1 MVEFR
6 MFGALSLTTDSGRD
20 ARSLVTQ
27 PRRLALLA
35 YLAAARPRGTHR
47 RDSLL
52 ALFWPE
58 LDQPRARAALRQS
71 LYVLREVLGPAALVS
86 QGNEEVG
93 LDFGAVR
100 CDVVDFDRSIESG
113 RLSEALDLYR
123 GHLLEGFFISDA
135 PEFEHWL
142 ETERARLQ
150 EAASNAARTLVE
162 QCEAG
167 DDLTAAAQW
176 ARRAARLAPLDE
188 TLLRRLIGLLDR
200 LGDRAGAVMAYE
212 DFTKR
217 LAQEYEAQPAA
228 ETRALMTAVRA
239 RETAAGTVR
248 LPPSELLPRL
258 QAALADRYRVE
269 RELARG
275 RTATV
280 CLAHDLKHD
289 RPVAIKVLHPE
300 LAAVVGAERFLREI
314 QIAARLH
321 HPQIVPLHDSGEADG
336 LLYFVMPYVQGES
349 LRDRLAREP
358 QLPVADAVRIAVD
371 VAGALG
377 YAHSL
382 GLVHRDI
389 KPENI
394 LLEDG
399 HAVVAD
405 FGIARAIT
413 AAGSDKLTETGIALG
428 TPAYM
433 SPEQGTEGGQVDGR
447 TDLYALACV
456 LYEMLTGAP
465 PFTGPTAQ
473 AVLARHAVDPVAPI
487 RTVRHTVP
495 WGVEHAVL
503 KALAKVPADRYPA
516 VAEFAEALVTP
527 SPEPRPGERGPG
539 RRAVKIALGTGASI
553 AAALA
558 VLVGVNAGGWRD
570 RLWAKASASRIRSL
584 AVRPLADLSRDTLH
598 SWFADGITE
607 ALITDL
613 GRISALRVTSRSAVL
628 QFKDTA
634 SFRNMVR
641 ELHVDAVVEGG
652 VQRSGDRVRVDVR
665 LIDAASGYQ
674 LWADRFEENSRNR
687 FALEDRVRRGIV
699 AALKVPVTASEERSL
714 GTPSTSS
721 PEAYDLYLRGKLGV
735 RTVTPPHL
743 AGAIALLEKA
753 VALDPGFAAAYAELA
768 HAYGQK
774 VLGLTPGDT
783 VAWERAL
790 VAAEKALRLR
800 PDLAEA
806 HYARG
811 YLLWSPA
818 YRFPHVAAIEEFRR
832 TLALNPSLEEAHHRL
847 GLVYLHVGFLD
858 EANDEFQQALAI
870 DPTDRLA
877 EERIGVALV
886 HQGKYQEALQLFRQ
900 IPSEQFPSLWH
911 YHVAWALL
919 HLHQDSEAS
928 ALIEQY
934 LHQHPEDPG
943 GLLTSARAFLRA
955 KRGDVRGAEADIRGA
970 EAIGAGY
977 IHFHHTASR
986 IASAYAL
993 LGRPGPAVVWLRRAA
1008 EDGLPCYPCFAT
1020 DPDLDSIRHDPGFIA
1035 FMQDLRTQWGRYR
1048 AAVAAHG

>member
-6 MFGALSLTTDSGRD
+6 VFGALSLTTDDGRD
-20 ARSLVTQ
+20 AHSLVAQ

-35 YLAAARPRGTHR
+35 YLAAATPRGTHR

-58 LDQPRARAALRQS
+58 FDQPRARAALRQS
-71 LYVLREVLGPAALVS
+71 LYVLREVLGPAALVN

-399 HAVVAD
+399 HALVAD
-405 FGIARAIT
+405 FGIARAIST
-413 AAGSDKLTETGIALG
+413 AGSERLTETGIALG

-433 SPEQGTEGGQVDGR
+433 SPEQGAEDGLVDGR
-447 TDLYALACV
+447 SDLYALGCV
-456 LYEMLTGAP
+456 AYEMLAGAP

-473 AVLARHAVDPVAPI
+473 AILARHAVDPVAPI
-487 RTVRHTVP
+487 RTVRETVP
-495 WGVEHAVL
+495 RGVEQAVL
-503 KALAKVPADRYPA
+503 KALAKVPADRYA
-516 VAEFAEALVTP
+516 GATEFAQALTQPALEQGSSRRP
-527 SPEPRPGERGPG
+527 SKSRRVKLALGAGLSAAATLALLIGFNVGGRPERPRPPT
-539 RRAVKIALGTGASI
+539 ALTS
-553 AAALA
+553 
-558 VLVGVNAGGWRD
+558 NA
-570 RLWAKASASRIRSL
+570 
-584 AVRPLADLSRDTLH
+584 
-598 SWFADGITE
+598 
-607 ALITDL
+607 
-613 GRISALRVTSRSAVL
+613 
-628 QFKDTA
+628 
-634 SFRNMVR
+634 
-641 ELHVDAVVEGG
+641 
-652 VQRSGDRVRVDVR
+652 
-665 LIDAASGYQ
+665 
-674 LWADRFEENSRNR
+674 
-687 FALEDRVRRGIV
+687 
-699 AALKVPVTASEERSL
+699 
-714 GTPSTSS
+714 
-721 PEAYDLYLRGKLGV
+721 EAYDLYLR
-735 RTVTPPHL
+735 
-743 AGAIALLEKA
+743 A
-753 VALDPGFAAAYAELA
+753 DM
-768 HAYGQK
+768 
-774 VLGLTPGDT
+774 
-783 VAWERAL
+783 L
-790 VAAEKALRLR
+790 V
-800 PDLAEA
+800 
-806 HYARG
+806 
-811 YLLWSPA
+811 S
-818 YRFPHVAAIEEFRR
+818 
-832 TLALNPSLEEAHHRL
+832 
-847 GLVYLHVGFLD
+847 
-858 EANDEFQQALAI
+858 
-870 DPTDRLA
+870 DRQN
-877 EERIGVALV
+877 R
-886 HQGKYQEALQLFRQ
+886 
-900 IPSEQFPSLWH
+900 
-911 YHVAWALL
+911 
-919 HLHQDSEAS
+919 D
-928 ALIEQY
+928 
-934 LHQHPEDPG
+934 
-943 GLLTSARAFLRA
+943 
-955 KRGDVRGAEADIRGA
+955 
-970 EAIGAGY
+970 
-977 IHFHHTASR
+977 
-986 IASAYAL
+986 
-993 LGRPGPAVVWLRRAA
+993 
-1008 EDGLPCYPCFAT
+1008 
-1020 DPDLDSIRHDPGFIA
+1020 
-1035 FMQDLRTQWGRYR
+1035 
-1048 AAVAAHG
+1048 

>member
-6 MFGALSLTTDSGRD
+6 VFGALSLTTDTGGD
-20 ARSLVTQ
+20 ARSLIAQ

-35 YLAAARPRGTHR
+35 YLAAATPRGTHR
-47 RDSLL
+47 RDTLL

-100 CDVVDFDRSIESG
+100 CDVVDFERSIEFG
-113 RLSEALDLYR
+113 HLTEALDLYR

-150 EAASNAARTLVE
+150 EAASGAARTLVE
-162 QCEAG
+162 QCQAG
-167 DDLTAAAQW
+167 GDLTAAARW

-188 TLLRRLIGLLDR
+188 GLLRLLIGLLDR

-212 DFTKR
+212 DFAKR
-217 LAQEYEAQPAA
+217 LVQEYEAQPAA
-228 ETRALMTAVRA
+228 ETQALMAAVRA
-239 RETAAGTVR
+239 RETATGTVQ
-248 LPPSELLPRL
+248 LPPVEVPPL
-258 QAALADRYRVE
+258 QAALVGRYRVE
-269 RELARG
+269 R
-275 RTATV
+275 TA
-280 CLAHDLKHD
+280 K
-289 RPVAIKVLHPE
+289 
-300 LAAVVGAERFLREI
+300 
-314 QIAARLH
+314 
-321 HPQIVPLHDSGEADG
+321 G
-336 LLYFVMPYVQGES
+336 L
-349 LRDRLAREP
+349 
-358 QLPVADAVRIAVD
+358 
-371 VAGALG
+371 
-377 YAHSL
+377 
-382 GLVHRDI
+382 
-389 KPENI
+389 
-394 LLEDG
+394 
-399 HAVVAD
+399 
-405 FGIARAIT
+405 
-413 AAGSDKLTETGIALG
+413 
-428 TPAYM
+428 
-433 SPEQGTEGGQVDGR
+433 
-447 TDLYALACV
+447 
-456 LYEMLTGAP
+456 
-465 PFTGPTAQ
+465 
-473 AVLARHAVDPVAPI
+473 
-487 RTVRHTVP
+487 
-495 WGVEHAVL
+495 
-503 KALAKVPADRYPA
+503 
-516 VAEFAEALVTP
+516 
-527 SPEPRPGERGPG
+527 G
-539 RRAVKIALGTGASI
+539 RRAVKIVLGAGASI
-553 AAALA
+553 ALALA

-570 RLWAKASASRIRSL
+570 RLWARASAGRIRAV
-584 AVRPLADLSRDTLH
+584 AVRPLVDLSRDTLH
-598 SWFADGITE
+598 SWFADGMTE
-607 ALITDL
+607 ALVTDL
-613 GRISALRVTSRSAVL
+613 GRLSALRVTSLGAVL
-628 QFKDTA
+628 EFKDAA

-641 ELHVDAVVEGG
+641 QLHVDAVVEGG

-674 LWADRFEENSRNR
+674 LWADRFEESAGNR

-699 AALKVPVTASEERSL
+699 AALKVPVSASEERSL
-714 GTPSTSS
+714 GTPPTSS

-743 AGAIALLEKA
+743 AGAITLLEKA

-768 HAYGQK
+768 HAYGQQ
-774 VLGLTPGDT
+774 VFAVTPRDT

-818 YRFPHVAAIEEFRR
+818 YRFPHVLAIQEFRR
-832 TLALNPSLEEAHHRL
+832 TLALNPSLEDAHHRL

-858 EANDEFQQALAI
+858 DAIDEFQKALAI

-886 HQGKYQEALQLFRQ
+886 HQGKYQDALRLFRQ
-900 IPSEQFPSLWH
+900 IPSEQVPSLWH

-919 HLHQDSEAS
+919 HLHQDSEAA

-934 LHQHPEDPG
+934 LHEHPEDPG

-955 KRGDVRGAEADIRGA
+955 KRGDVPGAEADIRRA
-970 EAIGAGY
+970 EEIGAGY

-993 LGRPGPAVVWLRRAA
+993 LGRPGPAVAWLRRAA

-1020 DPDLDSIRHDPGFIA
+1020 DPDLDGIRHDPGFIA
-1035 FMQDLRTQWGRYR
+1035 FMQDLKTQWQRYR
-1048 AAVAAHG
+1048 AAL